1 MYLPDAACFV
11 RAALAAALLA
21 GSPALAAISLDVSE
35 PRVQAPVIDL
45 TADGV
50 AAAASRYVAEYQSA
64 FAFLVADELYEQ
76 QLIEDDLPTQ
86 MRRID
91 GELFMTYLAADDEWI
106 TVHDV
111 ATVDGRPLADREDL
125 RVLLQSG
132 DVRSVVDRIANRN
145 AAFNI
150 GTIIRNF
157 NEPTLPLLI
166 LAEKRIRHSRFRRVR
181 IQNDG
186 DVTLVTLAF
195 EEKERPT
202 LIASATG
209 GAVFSKGSFVIEA
222 GSGRVRETAI
232 ELEDGR
238 VKAKLVT
245 RYAPEERLEMWVPVT
260 FNEHYE
266 RSHRNGK
273 REVVTGASTYSNYRR
288 FMATGRIK

>member
-1 MYLPDAACFV
+1 MHLLDAACLA
-11 RAALAAALLA
+11 RSALAAALLA
-21 GSPALAAISLDVSE
+21 GSPALAAISLDASA
-35 PRVQAPVIDL
+35 PRVQAPVMDL

-64 FAFLVADELYEQ
+64 FASLVADELYEQ

-86 MRRID
+86 MRRLE
-91 GELFMTYLAADDEWI
+91 GELFLTYLPGDDEWI

-111 ATVDGRPLADREDL
+111 ATVDGRPLAGREDL
-125 RVLLQSG
+125 RMLLQSG
-132 DVRSVVDRIANRN
+132 DVRGVVDRIANHN

-150 GTIIRNF
+150 GPIIRNF

-166 LAEKRIRHSRFRRVR
+166 LADKRITHSRFRRVR

-202 LIASATG
+202 LVASATG

-238 VKAKLVT
+238 VKARLVT
-245 RYAPEERLEMWVPVT
+245 RYAPEERLAMWVPVT
-260 FNEHYE
+260 FSEHYE

-273 REVVTGASTYSNYRR
+273 REVVTGESTYSNYRR